1 MTVTFSLGIP
11 HTPWVPSRSHSFI
24 RLVSALGAADAG
36 GDWAPKVGEWKV
48 FSERVP
54 NHAWSAQMWNWA
66 AEAPHGRT
74 HFLTLQD
81 DVIVSP
87 SFWAELTAMVE
98 AYPDRIIGLE
108 TVHPQAK
115 IACDAGARMVET
127 ADGLVGVG
135 YVVPVPILK
144 VFLEWRATNLC
155 KGAVESVT
163 EDTLLCVFGVVTGRR
178 FLHPTPTIIDHD
190 TSIASTYGNDAHGH
204 RRPVVTWRDRMPGL
218 DAEWWRSVPPMLLD
232 RFYGDSVP
240 RLARRWVKGAT
251 DADWERWLT
260 C

>member
-1 MTVTFSLGIP
+1 
-11 HTPWVPSRSHSFI
+11 
-24 RLVSALGAADAG
+24 
-36 GDWAPKVGEWKV
+36 
-48 FSERVP
+48 
-54 NHAWSAQMWNWA
+54 
-66 AEAPHGRT
+66 
-74 HFLTLQD
+74 
-81 DVIVSP
+81 
-87 SFWAELTAMVE
+87 
-98 AYPDRIIGLE
+98 
-108 TVHPQAK
+108 
-115 IACDAGARMVET
+115 MVET

-218 DAEWWRSVPPMLLD
+218 DAEWWRAVPPMLLID
-232 RFYGDSVP
+232 FTETRCRVWRGD
-240 RLARRWVKGAT
+240 G
-251 DADWERWLT
+251 
-260 C
+260 